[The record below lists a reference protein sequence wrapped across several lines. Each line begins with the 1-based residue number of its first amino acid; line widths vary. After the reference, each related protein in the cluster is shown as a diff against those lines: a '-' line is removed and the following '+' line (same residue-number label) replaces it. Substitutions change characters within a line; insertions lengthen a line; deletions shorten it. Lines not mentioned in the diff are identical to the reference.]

1 MLRREQPGS
10 MEPGAGPVTGS
21 EREAAQARER
31 AATIIAQQAGISPE
45 QTNQWLDQLEAEVQQ
60 RTDQATTQAAEAA
73 DAAAGATASASIWGV
88 PRLGARRR
96 RRGTGAA

>member
-1 MLRREQPGS
+1 
-10 MEPGAGPVTGS
+10 VTGS

-73 DAAAGATASASIWGV
+73 DAAAGATASASIWGSS
-88 PRLGARRR
+88 PLLGA
-96 RRGTGAA
+96 GAAVLGGAMGTRDRFERAY